1 MLYKGGFPP
10 IIYCS
15 EKNTI
20 NKTVTKERLI
30 PSNNNTIDIY
40 TILKTNDKPIINVTI
55 DENDEIDA
63 I

>member
-10 IIYCS
+10 IIYCP

-20 NKTVTKERLI
+20 TKTVTKERLI
-30 PSNNNTIDIY
+30 PSKNNTIDIY
-40 TILKTNDKPIINVTI
+40 TILKTNDKPIINI
-55 DENDEIDA
+55 AAENDEIDA

>member
-20 NKTVTKERLI
+20 NKTVTKERLT
-30 PSNNNTIDIY
+30 PSKNNTIDIY
-40 TILKTNDKPIINVTI
+40 TILKTIDKPIINITV
-55 DENDEIDA
+55 ENDEID
-63 I
+63 II